1 MKKII
6 LFFAYIFLIS
16 NTYCQVFS
24 DSISKGNFTKAYYLQ
39 KSKNQKTGAW
49 VLASAGVVIFAVTGI
64 TASNNLDFGATPTKH
79 KYAVPIGLSIACIAA
94 SIPLFIAAGRNKSKA
109 REAAAYFKMEKIPSL
124 QQTGINFH
132 SYPAISIKLCL

>member
-1 MKKII
+1 MKKAI
-6 LFFAYIFLIS
+6 LFFTCLLLIS
-16 NTYCQVFS
+16 KTYCQVLS
-24 DSISKGNFTKAYYLQ
+24 DSTSKGNFTKANYLQ

-49 VLASAGVVIFAVTGI
+49 VLVSAGVVIFAVTGI
-64 TASNNLDFGATPTKH
+64 TASNNLDFGATHTKH
-79 KYAVPIGLSIACIAA
+79 KYGVPIGLSIACIAG

-109 REAAAYFKMEKIPSL
+109 THAAAHFKIENIPIL